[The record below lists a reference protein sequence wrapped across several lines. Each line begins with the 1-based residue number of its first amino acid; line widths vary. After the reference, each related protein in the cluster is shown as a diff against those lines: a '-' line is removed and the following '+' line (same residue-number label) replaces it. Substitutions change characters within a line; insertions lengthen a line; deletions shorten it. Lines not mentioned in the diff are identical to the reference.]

1 MQVTRLLVS
10 SQPQPYG
17 QKPAAEPVNTTT
29 TATSN
34 IITELLA
41 IIAVHQSCCT
51 ITYQLLMFL
60 LANNHKKA
68 IKLSHHHHLPL
79 TLFRYFSLGC
89 FSITDDQMNFRANN
103 GLLLYSVLSR
113 PLSLVSLNPPACRV
127 CCTVPTAQSLP

>member
-29 TATSN
+29 TTTSN

-68 IKLSHHHHLPL
+68 IKLSSNLPL
-79 TLFRYFSLGC
+79 PLFRYFSLGC
-89 FSITDDQMNFRANN
+89 FSKTDDQMNFRANN

>member
-68 IKLSHHHHLPL
+68 IKLSSNLPL
-79 TLFRYFSLGC
+79 TLFRNFSLGC
-89 FSITDDQMNFRANN
+89 FSMTDDQMNF
-103 GLLLYSVLSR
+103 GSY
-113 PLSLVSLNPPACRV
+113 
-127 CCTVPTAQSLP
+127 CTVYCPGHLA